1 MGESQPPPEEPY
13 SIPGTTAAQEP
24 STLPGRPMTAVQ
36 ASPFEQKVI
45 A

>member
-1 MGESQPPPEEPY
+1 MSEPQPPPEEPY
-13 SIPGTTAAQEP
+13 SLPGTTAAQEP
-24 STLPGRPMTAVQ
+24 STLPDWPMTAAQ